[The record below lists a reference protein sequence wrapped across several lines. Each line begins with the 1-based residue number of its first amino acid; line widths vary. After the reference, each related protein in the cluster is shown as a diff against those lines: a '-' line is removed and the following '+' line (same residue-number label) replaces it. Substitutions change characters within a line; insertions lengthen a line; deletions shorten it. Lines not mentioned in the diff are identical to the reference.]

1 MFSSKKKEKDTAQQ
15 KEILNHVM
23 EKKNLSML
31 HKDLHELQE

>member
-23 EKKNLSML
+23 EKK
-31 HKDLHELQE
+31 KFEYAP